1 MRHASLAARY
11 AIGFEQPH
19 LCPAQA
25 KPETDGIIYFF
36 GCGDAVFNQPQR
48 LAPYRLKEP
57 VCHKGFNFLGKGQ
70 RMHADAGKIRART
83 RNGVRLCRLA
93 PDKLDKG
100 QEIDRVEGM
109 PDKQPAGMPHLRL
122 QVGRH
127 DAGCRR
133 AYDGIGLGR
142 SFDFGIDRMLDLQAF
157 WHGLDNQFSGGDRIS
172 NAGGKVQAAGCW
184 HRCHGQLGDGVIG
197 IGHDRFNF
205 TRCLRIGVENLH
217 IDTILDQPGDPAA
230 ADDPATNNSRK
241 TRLAGRSV
249 YLILHG
255 TCSLARDRRAFGQAK
270 LVAHSLGANDGRT
283 HIFDQIHG
291 AFNKLCVGCE
301 HTA

>member
-1 MRHASLAARY
+1 
-11 AIGFEQPH
+11 
-19 LCPAQA
+19 
-25 KPETDGIIYFF
+25 
-36 GCGDAVFNQPQR
+36 
-48 LAPYRLKEP
+48 
-57 VCHKGFNFLGKGQ
+57 
-70 RMHADAGKIRART
+70 
-83 RNGVRLCRLA
+83 
-93 PDKLDKG
+93 
-100 QEIDRVEGM
+100 
-109 PDKQPAGMPHLRL
+109 MPHPRL

-217 IDTILDQPGDPAA
+217 IDTILDQPATQPPPMTPPPTTAARRGLPA
-230 ADDPATNNSRK
+230 DLSI
-241 TRLAGRSV
+241 SF
-249 YLILHG
+249 
-255 TCSLARDRRAFGQAK
+255 CM
-270 LVAHSLGANDGRT
+270 
-283 HIFDQIHG
+283 
-291 AFNKLCVGCE
+291 E
-301 HTA
+301 HAP